1 MIKTFRK
8 EQGGY
13 ALAYVMIV
21 ILVVMSVVMIVC
33 TTAMKNYE
41 AQQDSVKRMAD
52 KYAAEGVV
60 EKVFL
65 QIQQATVTKKTER
78 EFTIA
83 PESDNLTALKAS
95 AVDAAVSAYL
105 QEILGLDPDPYEGAD
120 PVTDPDETPTKI
132 TATAPV
138 AGSSGYQSAITITH
152 QKGTAS
158 VRMQFML
165 TFAVSVGDVI
175 EPGIG
180 ETNYGYSAEAKTVST
195 ELTVYEIGGA
205 A

>member
-21 ILVVMSVVMIVC
+21 ILVIMSVVMIVC

-52 KYAAEGVV
+52 KYAAEGTV

-65 QIQQATVTKKTER
+65 QIQQATVTEKTEDTFVDPTS
-78 EFTIA
+78 E
-83 PESDNLTALKAS
+83 NLTALKAS

-105 QEILGLDPDPYEGAD
+105 QEILGLDPDRYEGAD

-138 AGSSGYQSAITITH
+138 AGSSGYQSAVTITH